1 MRLSPLRILG
11 ALAGLLVVTGII
23 LYLLP
28 SNDYLLLPDRAHPV
42 APLVRVQ
49 GGHTASGPGGVYF
62 VDVIE
67 RRASVLESWFP
78 FIRSGST
85 VEPGN
90 AIVPCGVS
98 EVAARRADLRQMSIS
113 KLVAAAVALRRVG
126 LHVVA
131 HSSGVTVDYVE
142 CYSHARG
149 KLEPADVIVSVD
161 GTPTLTIAKLRTEFA
176 HVHPGADVTL
186 GFRRE
191 TQRLTA
197 TVQTIAD
204 PLDRRRAIVGFTP
217 DQAANIVLPRSVQ
230 IDSGN
235 VGGPS
240 AGLAFALEV
249 LEKLGRNVD
258 HGYRVAAT
266 GTIALDGTVG
276 QIGGVKQKTLGA
288 REAKADI
295 FLVPAGDNAAEAR
308 RYAHGLRIIA
318 VQSFPQ
324 ALRAL
329 ATLPPKG

>member
-11 ALAGLLVVTGII
+11 ALTGLLVVTGVI

-28 SNDYLLLPDRAHPV
+28 SNDYLLLPDTAHPV
-42 APLVRVQ
+42 APLVRVE
-49 GGHTASGPGGVYF
+49 GGHTPAGPGGIYF
-62 VDVIE
+62 VDVFE

-85 VEPGN
+85 LVP
-90 AIVPCGVS
+90 AKLIVPPGTS
-98 EVAARRADLRQMSIS
+98 DQAIRRADLREMSIS
-113 KLVAAAVALRRVG
+113 QRVAAAVALHRLG
-126 LHVVA
+126 YHVVA
-131 HSSGVTVDYVE
+131 RPAGVIVDYVE
-142 CYSHARG
+142 VGSHAVG

-161 GTPTLTIAKLRTEFA
+161 GKPTLTIASLRSAFSRI
-176 HVHPGADVTL
+176 HPGETVTL
-186 GFRRE
+186 GVRRGS
-191 TQRLTA
+191 QHLNLTL
-197 TVQTIAD
+197 QTIAD
-204 PLDRRRAIVGFTP
+204 PRDKRRAIVGFTP
-217 DQAANIVLPRSVQ
+217 DQAAAIHLPLRVQ

-266 GTIALDGTVG
+266 GTVSLDGTVG
-276 QIGGVKQKTLGA
+276 EIGGVKQKTIGA
-288 REAKADI
+288 RQAKADV

-329 ATLPPKG
+329 ATLPRRG